1 MTVPGET
8 PRSMLMREAI
18 SAKGAPAAVGNYS
31 QAVKVGNML
40 YLSGQICL
48 NAATGQFERDS
59 VASQT
64 RRIMANLK
72 AVVEEAGATMD
83 DVVRC
88 RAFLSDMKHFPEFD
102 RVYGQYFTNP
112 YPARMT
118 VACAGIYD
126 NLDVEMDM
134 IVQLPS

>member
-1 MTVPGET
+1 
-8 PRSMLMREAI
+8 MREAI

-48 NAATGQFERDS
+48 NPETGQLERDS
-59 VASQT
+59 VTSQT
-64 RRIMANLK
+64 RRIMENLK
-72 AVVEEAGATMD
+72 AIVEEANASMD
-83 DVVRC
+83 DVISC
-88 RAFLSDMKHFPEFD
+88 RAFLSDMKHFNEFD
-102 RVYGQYFTNP
+102 AVYGQYFTAP

-134 IVQLPS
+134 IVKLPA

>member
-1 MTVPGET
+1 
-8 PRSMLMREAI
+8 MRETI

-31 QAVKVGNML
+31 QAVKVGNL
-40 YLSGQICL
+40 LFLSGQICL
-48 NAATGQFERDS
+48 NAATGQLERDS
-59 VASQT
+59 VTSQT
-64 RRIMANLK
+64 TRIMENLK
-72 AVVEEAGATMD
+72 AIVNDAGATMD
-83 DVVRC
+83 DVVHC

-102 RVYGQYFTNP
+102 RVYGQYFSTP

-134 IVQLPS
+134 IVNIASKPADGPSIT

>member
-1 MTVPGET
+1 
-8 PRSMLMREAI
+8 MREAI

-40 YLSGQICL
+40 Y
-48 NAATGQFERDS
+48 RDS

-64 RRIMANLK
+64 RRIMENLK
-72 AVVEEAGATMD
+72 AVVEGAGATMD